1 MDMIWLTKMDLCEQ
15 SFENVTRTHTAV
27 SPTRYIC
34 FRFMPPQRHLRCVG
48 FNSHIRNS
56 YNFFTKHYCKTNLYV
71 ITSELQCHVLGRN
84 SITFTQYNYTSFLPI
99 TLPGVNILWLF
110 SNRFVAYRDQQ
121 SLSWHNA
128 LATVHERNRHG
139 SGHRH
144 RQYRFAITK
153 RYFLRIAQPLSNNC
167 IVIAIYI

>member
-1 MDMIWLTKMDLCEQ
+1 MIWLTKMDLCEQ

-84 SITFTQYNYTSFLPI
+84 SITFTQYNYTSFCPSHYQGWTFYDCFQIVLWRIVISNHFRDTTRWQQFTRETGTALDTDTGNTVLQSQNDIFCVLLSHYPI
-99 TLPGVNILWLF
+99 TV
-110 SNRFVAYRDQQ
+110 
-121 SLSWHNA
+121 
-128 LATVHERNRHG
+128 
-139 SGHRH
+139 
-144 RQYRFAITK
+144 
-153 RYFLRIAQPLSNNC
+153 
-167 IVIAIYI
+167 